1 MPWTRWLS
9 SLDTVPGD
17 AVDWAMRFVEL
28 RERSQTVA
36 DIAQTLTQELGRRD
50 RRGTALLGRCGAS
63 VHREPPAGRENSNP
77 VAAAGTQEIQA
88 LAGRSAE
95 EAPEW
100 GAIEP
105 FFRTLPTLADAPERF
120 EAALRELAAVRERV
134 AGGEMAGGAV
144 TPAAARIDALAFSHP
159 GRRNGSFRAAPPLLA
174 LAQTSTRFFE
184 AMDFGFLFDE
194 TRKLFSIGYR
204 AADGHLDP
212 NCYDLL
218 ASEARLASFV
228 AIAKGDVPSS
238 HWFHLGRPLTPVGH
252 GSALISW
259 SGSMFEYLMPA
270 LVMRSPAG
278 SLLSQTYEQVVLRQ
292 IEYGAERG
300 VPWGISE
307 SAYSARDL
315 DFTYQY
321 SELRCAGAGPE
332 TRP

>member
-1 MPWTRWLS
+1 
-9 SLDTVPGD
+9 
-17 AVDWAMRFVEL
+17 MRFVEL

-36 DIAQTLTQELGRRD
+36 DIAQTLTQELG
-50 RRGTALLGRCGAS
+50 
-63 VHREPPAGRENSNP
+63 
-77 VAAAGTQEIQA
+77 AGTDAELRFWGDAARACVESHLRDARILIPWLRLEPKEIQA

-100 GAIEP
+100 AAIEP

-134 AGGEMAGGAV
+134 AGSGMAGGPV
-144 TPAAARIDALAFSHP
+144 TPAGARIDALALAIQDAATEASALQ
-159 GRRNGSFRAAPPLLA
+159 RRLLG
-174 LAQTSTRFFE
+174 LAQTSTKFFE
-184 AMDFGFLFDE
+184 AMDFRFLYDK

-204 AADGHLDP
+204 GADGSLDP

-218 ASEARLASFV
+218 ASEARLTSFI

-238 HWFHLGRPLTPVGH
+238 HWFHLGRALTPVGR

-292 IEYGAERG
+292 IEYGAERERAVG
-300 VPWGISE
+300 DFGIRISTRAIWISPINIRASGCRGWG
-307 SAYSARDL
+307 
-315 DFTYQY
+315 
-321 SELRCAGAGPE
+321 
-332 TRP
+332 